1 MKNKDSILAKIWL
14 KIICILVAPAAV
26 IHIAYQVWYFK
37 NYMIKGGPKS
47 KPEEKQEPQ

>member
-14 KIICILVAPAAV
+14 KIICILVAPAAA

-37 NYMIKGGPKS
+37 NYMIKGGPEETPK
-47 KPEEKQEPQ
+47 EKQQK